1 MAKKSSVVRKPII
14 CTKGP
19 IAAGGQKLKTPEDGA
34 REKTFL
40 DLAKIA
46 QTHLFER
53 VGDSSAEAILT
64 HTIKA
69 DEKLWDAMQSQLA
82 EYGALVLIKALIK
95 KTPHIIDDGA
105 QLDLFPNMPRLITF
119 KKRKV
124 NLLKATTAELEWY
137 GDWWNRRL
145 EGLAKRTEEDLAISG
160 EIERLKRV
168 LKKYDPAGT
177 VESALQTRNQRL
189 EKARQARDKRR
200 TRRRYDV

>member
-1 MAKKSSVVRKPII
+1 VR
-14 CTKGP
+14 GRN
-19 IAAGGQKLKTPEDGA
+19 LKTPEDGV
-34 REKTFL
+34 RGKRFL
-40 DLAKIA
+40 DLVKAA
-46 QTHLFER
+46 QTQIFER
-53 VGDSSAEAILT
+53 VGDSPPEEILA

-69 DEKLWDAMQSQLA
+69 DEALWKGMQAQLA
-82 EYGALVLIKALIK
+82 EYGALVLIKALIRK
-95 KTPHIIDDGA
+95 RQHIIDDDP

-124 NLLKATTAELEWY
+124 NLLKATAAELEWY

-160 EIERLKRV
+160 EIEHLKRA

-189 EKARQARDKRR
+189 EKARRAREKRR
-200 TRRRYDV
+200 RQKH